1 MSSKPVVMLVVD
13 DAMTREGLKHDLEV
27 LDLDVLSAPNTEVG
41 WGLLLKG
48 PTPDVVLLDFF
59 LPGRDGPD
67 FLDQIRSDSRLKTL
81 SVILCP
87 IVIGFN
93 GCPDPSK
100 DSLFVP
106 IGNTKTRQI
115 QPNVS
120 RNGKQKTNGIPP
132 ELIFFIASSFHKKD
146 IEIPL
151 PFAAEMERCSEILF
165 QNLSTDEEKKNG

>member
-41 WGLLLKG
+41 WSLLLKG
-48 PTPDVVLLDFF
+48 PKPDALLLDFF
-59 LPGRDGPD
+59 LPGKDGPN
-67 FLDQIRSDSRLKTL
+67 FLDRIRSDSRFKTL

-87 IVIGFN
+87 VVIGFL

-115 QPNVS
+115 QPIVS
-120 RNGKQKTNGIPP
+120 RNGKHKTNGIPP
-132 ELIFFIASSFHKKD
+132 ELIFILGSSFHKTN
-146 IEIPL
+146 IQVPL
-151 PFAAEMERCSEILF
+151 LFEAEMERCSKVLF
-165 QNLSTDEEKKNG
+165 QNLSTDEKKTNG